1 MKRKHGEGRRYALDI
16 ITIEDLEQFR
26 GMSSELEA
34 LTEERTWLYYPVSS
48 PNGREN
54 IGQRGNT
61 PSDPT
66 ASAYHKIE
74 AMDKRIE
81 RAREE
86 IIEKQNAILDWLETV
101 SDREVRAMIHWHYIR
116 GLNWKQTSRKVYGY
130 SDYQVARK
138 RVMRFFGREK

>member
-1 MKRKHGEGRRYALDI
+1 MTAI

-34 LTEERTWLYYPVSS
+34 LTEERMWLYYPVSS
-48 PNGREN
+48 PNGHIQ

-61 PSDPT
+61 VGDPT
-66 ASAYHKIE
+66 ATAFAKIE

-101 SDREVRAMIHWHYIR
+101 EDREVRAMIHWHYIR
-116 GLNWKQTSRKVYGY
+116 GCNWKITCRKVYGY
-130 SDYQVARK
+130 NDYQAARK